1 MSSKEF
7 NKENL
12 NFYLNEFAKE
22 FKKLSKRKAKI
33 EIIIIGGGS
42 ALLNYGFRDSTYD
55 IDAILFERS
64 LTKEASRTIA
74 RKYDLPDDW
83 LNADFMKSDSYSD
96 KLFFHSEYYKTF
108 ANCVDVRTVTGKY
121 LLAMKMKSGRI
132 YKRDLSDIVG
142 IIKYED
148 LTKDMIVDAVVEL
161 YGSYDIDDNI
171 DSFVDSL
178 LAMDEKELDNIFSKT
193 ISQESEN
200 KELLLKFN
208 ELYHIRL
215 DRDKINQTI
224 EEFKQSKQRKDD

>member
-1 MSSKEF
+1 MKKSSIF
-7 NKENL
+7 MG
-12 NFYLNEFAKE
+12 A
-22 FKKLSKRKAKI
+22 
-33 EIIIIGGGS
+33 S
-42 ALLNYGFRDSTYD
+42 AL
-55 IDAILFERS
+55 ILSVAGANAETIKPFAGATLGLQIAGYS
-64 LTKEASRTIA
+64 DEADNIA
-74 RKYDLPDDW
+74 RAGQYDLPDDW

-178 LAMDEKELDNIFSKT
+178 LAMDEKELDNIFSKS